1 MYRQIPFLRFVL
13 FFILGIL
20 VQSHYPAGNA
30 LSFVCLAVA
39 CIFISSIPSVQK
51 QYAFRFL
58 FGLGLGLLLF
68 ALAMQITR
76 CAWEK
81 SAWKVNSGEHFYQ
94 VQVMDEPV
102 RKPKTYQCKVR
113 ILTADSVVCH
123 QCAYQQLV
131 VYLPVDERSEN
142 LVAGDC
148 LWVNGSFEPAPA
160 YLQKQSVAATG
171 FVRLGQWSTIASTHV
186 PFSLKLYG
194 LSIRRI
200 LLKQLRQIVSDPDAF
215 AIAAALMFG
224 YRNELDANLQQS
236 FRNIGASHILA
247 ISGAH
252 FAILFGMLYFMLS
265 FLGNS
270 PKAKRLKQIIFIPL
284 IWYFAF
290 LTGFS
295 PSVVRASAMLT
306 IWGVGELLGCR
317 AFTYNT
323 IAVVAFFMLLFH
335 PLYLFDVSFQLSF
348 MAVIAILVI
357 SPRLAKGYESKN
369 RIIQYVWQLTCVSL
383 AAQIGVLPLSVYYFH
398 QFPVFFLLTNFCLI
412 PLMSVLLFFIPLSMI
427 LSAVFGNI
435 SWMLFPLRQSLQW
448 FIDITEGLN
457 ALPFRTID
465 NLNLDLQGMIVF
477 LLCIICLLLVWIRKR
492 MVYFCYLLILLLVQ
506 WIF

>member
-1 MYRQIPFLRFVL
+1 
-13 FFILGIL
+13 
-20 VQSHYPAGNA
+20 
-30 LSFVCLAVA
+30 
-39 CIFISSIPSVQK
+39 
-51 QYAFRFL
+51 
-58 FGLGLGLLLF
+58 
-68 ALAMQITR
+68 
-76 CAWEK
+76 
-81 SAWKVNSGEHFYQ
+81 
-94 VQVMDEPV
+94 
-102 RKPKTYQCKVR
+102 
-113 ILTADSVVCH
+113 
-123 QCAYQQLV
+123 
-131 VYLPVDERSEN
+131 

-171 FVRLGQWSTIASTHV
+171 FVRSEQWSTIASTHV

-200 LLKQLRQIVSDPDAF
+200 LLKQLRQIVPGPDAF
-215 AIAAALMFG
+215 AIAAALMLG

-306 IWGVGELLGCR
+306 IWGMGELLGCR

-323 IAVVAFFMLLFH
+323 IAVAAFFMLLLH

-369 RIIQYVWQLTCVSL
+369 RIIHYVWQLTCVSL

-448 FIDITEGLN
+448 FIDITEELN

-465 NLNLDLQGMIVF
+465 NLNLNLDLDLQGMIVSS
-477 LLCIICLLLVWIRKR
+477 LCIICLLLVWIRKR